1 MHSKAPRSPAVLPWP
16 RHPGGGAVVPVF
28 MPFRGCP
35 VRCVF
40 CAQQHTTGR
49 PEKGRSMAEILS
61 EAEKNLSARRVAG
74 RGPAEL
80 AFFGGTFTALPRGEF
95 ARCLAFARACRQS
108 GLITAFRCST
118 RPDRI
123 DEAVLRELAAA
134 GCATVELGIQS
145 FGDAA
150 LTAARRGYSA
160 EEARRACA
168 LVAASSLKL
177 GVQLLPGMPESTP
190 ATFREDVATAL
201 SLGCAMLRFYPCLVL
216 RDTDLAGLWREGR
229 YSPWGMEETLAALA
243 EGWLAARAA
252 GVPVI
257 RMGLAPEPGLKD
269 AVLAGPAHPCLGAR
283 VMGRALHLAVTRAMK
298 ARGLTKLARL
308 EAPRHAQGYFR
319 GHGGELDGAWAA
331 IGLGRGAVRFDA
343 EDALRLYPA

>member
-1 MHSKAPRSPAVLPWP
+1 MHVKAPPSPGVLPWP
-16 RHPGGGAVVPVF
+16 RHPRGGAVVPVF

-49 PEKGRSMAEILS
+49 PEKGPGVAALLS
-61 EAEKNLSARRVAG
+61 EAEKTLTARRAAG
-74 RGPAEL
+74 KGPAEL
-80 AFFGGTFTALPRGEF
+80 AFFGGTFTALPRDEF
-95 ARCLAFARACRQS
+95 AQCLAFAKSCRQN

-118 RPDRI
+118 RPDRM
-123 DEAVLRELAAA
+123 DETILDELSLA

-145 FGDAA
+145 FSDAA
-150 LTAARRGYSA
+150 LSAGRRGYVA

-168 LVAASSLKL
+168 LIASSSIKL

-216 RDTDLAGLWREGR
+216 RDTALADLWREGL
-229 YSPWGMEETLAALA
+229 YSPWGIEETLAALA

-257 RMGLAPEPGLKD
+257 RMGLAPEPGLKE
-269 AVLAGPAHPCLGAR
+269 AVLAGPVHPDLGAR
-283 VMGRALHLAVTRAMK
+283 VMGRALYLAVTRAMNAQGMK
-298 ARGLTKLARL
+298 RLARL
-308 EAPRHAQGYFR
+308 EAPGHTQGYFH

-331 IGLGRGAVRFDA
+331 IGLGRGAVRFNA
-343 EDALRLYPA
+343 EDLVRLYPE